1 MSLGYPS
8 RAARVAAFG
17 FVALLSTPAFAA
29 CGAAPTAEVTDGL
42 LRLKTTGD
50 AGWFHAVVDSGS
62 AVEGDF
68 VYDGTNKVVAFC
80 NGTAWVDVAA
90 AGGSATLNGITA
102 ATANQAGIANGAYTI
117 QWNWDTLAA
126 LQRMDRG
133 HGELGDGSDIAA
145 APLIN
150 AAARMKGL
158 SLLVNSTV
166 RVQSEHWT
174 RARHFRAKSARNLLV
189 SGYDVAIQR
198 FHTLS
203 AY

>member
-1 MSLGYPS
+1 
-8 RAARVAAFG
+8 
-17 FVALLSTPAFAA
+17 
-29 CGAAPTAEVTDGL
+29 
-42 LRLKTTGD
+42 
-50 AGWFHAVVDSGS
+50 
-62 AVEGDF
+62 
-68 VYDGTNKVVAFC
+68 
-80 NGTAWVDVAA
+80 
-90 AGGSATLNGITA
+90 
-102 ATANQAGIANGAYTI
+102 
-117 QWNWDTLAA
+117 
-126 LQRMDRG
+126 MDRG
-133 HGELGDGSDIAA
+133 HGELGDGSDISA